1 MPRLLESEMTAG
13 RYNYLI
19 KVHVK
24 DMVDYWRLMGQSLVG
39 LTSVHET
46 HTYVDMKEV
55 KSTTLIFVTV

>member
-1 MPRLLESEMTAG
+1 MTAG

-19 KVHVK
+19 KAHVK

>member
-1 MPRLLESEMTAG
+1 MTAG

-46 HTYVDMKEV
+46 HTYVVMKEV